1 MQKALKQI
9 ESQAE
14 SYIQKHQKQRDEW
27 NAKVVENRSRRDQIN
42 GQKRELYDEIER
54 QRTVRDKENT
64 RAREAKVERKNANE
78 KYFALREELFGPEVN
93 DRNRGKKGDSPE
105 FIKKKMNNLEMAH
118 MTGQIKDAKFSEQ
131 MKSLS
136 RKLKDL
142 EAAKKVESVSG
153 DNAELDRLYE
163 AKEAAH
169 KEVIESAD
177 AAQAAHDLMG
187 KLRDETKRMNSEH
200 EMAHRAFIAAKTE
213 ADEEHQHYIV
223 AMRSAYSA
231 RHLMKA
237 AQDRADG
244 IQPSKA
250 DAIPQNVDLMSA
262 LMSGQQLSTEQIMAM
277 QRKD

>member
-142 EAAKKVESVSG
+142 EAAKKVKSVSG

>member
-54 QRTVRDKENT
+54 QRTVRDKENN

-142 EAAKKVESVSG
+142 EAAKKVKSVSG

-187 KLRDETKRMNSEH
+187 KLRDETKRMNNEH
-200 EMAHRAFIAAKTE
+200 EMAHRAFISAKTE

>member
-187 KLRDETKRMNSEH
+187 KLRDETKRMNNEH
-200 EMAHRAFIAAKTE
+200 EMAHRAFISAKTE

>member
-54 QRTVRDKENT
+54 QRTVRDKENN

-187 KLRDETKRMNSEH
+187 KLRDETKRMNNEH
-200 EMAHRAFIAAKTE
+200 EMAHRAFISAKTE